1 MDGIGVTL
9 LVSGAWFIYA
19 AIQNVSPIRT
29 ITAVIKDPGNARTI
43 IRSKENKID
52 PNASSVIPQAPT
64 QTNTPPATGGLS
76 GLQGIPVSGTPT
88 STGSGATIVAFARSQ
103 IGRPYVFGGTG
114 NPGWDC
120 SGLVQASLRTVGV
133 DVTHSALAQLIST
146 KGKIISGA
154 SVKNTADLKPG
165 DIIFPAAAPEL
176 LGNHVAIYSG
186 NGNII
191 EAAYPGTNV
200 RERSL
205 YPFLVAKRFTIG

>member
-19 AIQNVSPIRT
+19 AIQNVKPIRT
-29 ITAVIKDPGNARTI
+29 ITEVIKDPGKARSI
-43 IRSKENKID
+43 ISSKEFKID
-52 PNASSVIPQAPT
+52 PNATITVTAPP
-64 QTNTPPATGGLS
+64 QTNTPATPEGLS

-88 STGSGATIVAFARSQ
+88 STGSGATIVAFARTQ
-103 IGRPYVFGGTG
+103 IGKPYIFGGTG

-120 SGLVQASLRTVGV
+120 SGLVQASLKTVAV
-133 DVTHSALAQLIST
+133 DVSHSALSQLLST

-154 SVKNTADLKPG
+154 SVKNTKDLRPG

-200 RERSL
+200 RERAL
-205 YPFLVAKRFTIG
+205 YPFLIAKRFTLG